1 MKTSFK
7 KGVMGLFVLTAMLL
21 SAALAQVA
29 QYVTSTN
36 SARAHTYTVYLERQF
51 GHHQRRIDALR
62 ELKRC
67 ELEEPI
73 SEDATHPIIK
83 PVNLYKCLNKK
94 GFNELSAANK
104 RSDEA
109 MMPVSWP
116 LSLFW

>member
-1 MKTSFK
+1 MQSFIK
-7 KGVMGLFVLTAMLL
+7 KAFIVAMLL
-21 SAALAQVA
+21 WGALLMSALAQVA
-29 QYVTSTN
+29 QYVLSTN
-36 SARAHTYTVYLERQF
+36 SARAHTYTVYLEHQSWS
-51 GHHQRRIDALR
+51 HQRRIDALR

-67 ELEEPI
+67 ELGQPI

-83 PVNLYKCLNKK
+83 PVNLYECLNKK
-94 GFNELSAANK
+94 GFNELSAAIK